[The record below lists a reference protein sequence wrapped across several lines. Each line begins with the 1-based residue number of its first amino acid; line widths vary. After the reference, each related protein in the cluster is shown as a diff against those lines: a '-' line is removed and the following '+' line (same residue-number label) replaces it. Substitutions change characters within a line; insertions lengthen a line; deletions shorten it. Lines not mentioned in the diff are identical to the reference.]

1 MNKNILLVG
10 NPNVGKSSIFNI
22 LTHSHEHTGN
32 WTGKTVKLA
41 RKNII
46 NTNYTLIDLPGIYS
60 LSSLSDEEIVAKDT
74 LLFEQYEKIIYV
86 MDSSN
91 IEKNLHLLLQ
101 ILEINKNI
109 ILCLNMVDEL
119 DIKGIKINDKKLS
132 EILDIKVI
140 RCSASKNIG
149 IKELIESLDE
159 ESKSSYN
166 YIYDYNIEKGISDI
180 FEYLTN
186 QFKSRFIALKL
197 LEKDITL
204 VDSIKTKYKLDIIDK
219 DIQNYL
225 MHVNSEEISDSVS
238 NLLNNISKNI
248 YNEVVEISKEKEI
261 GTIDKIF
268 SKKIYALPI
277 MFIIIFGIFFITIV
291 LANYP
296 SELLSLIF
304 NKFEICLVNLSNIL
318 KIPSYI
324 YEPIIYGIY
333 RVVSFIVSVM
343 FPPLVIF
350 FFLFTYAE
358 ESGILP
364 RLAFNFDK
372 VFKCSGCHGKQALTI
387 CSGFGCNACAIVG
400 SRIIDSKR
408 DKLIAILTNSFIPCN
423 GRFPMI
429 IALITMFFTNSNNK
443 LQVSL
448 YLTLFVILAILIS
461 LLTSFILSK
470 TILKGYNGFFIL
482 ELPDY
487 KKVKFKKVLKNS
499 LIYKSLSI
507 LKKAVLVSIPCGIII
522 YFMTNTTIGNLSL
535 FKIASNFLEPFGKL
549 LGLDGVILL
558 SFFLALPA
566 NEIVLPIII
575 MGYLGSKNVPM
586 ISNYLT
592 IKEVLINNSWTYMT
606 ALSTILFSI
615 MHFPCGTTLATIKSE
630 VGTKWMIYSF
640 FIPLVTGILFLFIL
654 NLLYGF

>member
-109 ILCLNMVDEL
+109 ILCLNMIDEL
-119 DIKGIKINDKKLS
+119 DQKGIKVNDKKLS
-132 EILDIKVI
+132 EILGIKVI
-140 RCSASKNIG
+140 KCSASKNIG
-149 IKELIESLDE
+149 IKELIKSLDE
-159 ESKSSYN
+159 QSISNYN
-166 YIYDYNIEKGISDI
+166 YVYDYYIEKNISDI
-180 FEYLTN
+180 FENLTN

-197 LEKDITL
+197 LEKDKTL
-204 VDSIKTKYKLDIIDK
+204 VNSIKSRYKIDIIDK
-219 DIQNYL
+219 KIQSYL
-225 MHVNSEEISDSVS
+225 MNVNSEEISDSVS
-238 NLLNNISKNI
+238 NLLNDISKNI
-248 YNEVVEISKEKEI
+248 FNEVVETSKEKEI
-261 GTIDKIF
+261 GNIDKIF

-277 MFIIIFGIFFITIV
+277 MFMIMFGIFFITIV

-304 NKFEICLVNLSNIL
+304 NKFEIFLTNLVNVL

-372 VFKCSGCHGKQALTI
+372 AFKCSGCHGKQALTI
-387 CSGFGCNACAIVG
+387 CSGFGCNACAVVG

-448 YLTLFVILAILIS
+448 YLTLFVILAVLIS

-522 YFMTNTTIGNLSL
+522 YCMTNTTIGNLSL
-535 FKIASNFLEPFGKL
+535 FKIASDFLNPFGKL

-575 MGYLGSKNVPM
+575 MGYLGDKNVPM
-586 ISNYLT
+586 ISNYLS
-592 IKEVLINNSWTYMT
+592 IKDVLINNNWTYMT

-615 MHFPCGTTLATIKSE
+615 MHFPCGTTLATIKNE

-654 NLLYGF
+654 NLFQGI

>member
-204 VDSIKTKYKLDIIDK
+204 VDSIKTKYKIDIIDK

-277 MFIIIFGIFFITIV
+277 MFIIMFGIFFITIV

-443 LQVSL
+443 LQISL

-522 YFMTNTTIGNLSL
+522 YLMTNTTIGNLSL

-640 FIPLVTGILFLFIL
+640 FIPLITGILFLFIL
-654 NLLYGF
+654 NLLHGF

>member
-204 VDSIKTKYKLDIIDK
+204 VDSIKTKYKIDIIDK

-277 MFIIIFGIFFITIV
+277 MFIIMFGIFFITIV

-654 NLLYGF
+654 NLLHGF

>member
-277 MFIIIFGIFFITIV
+277 MFTIMFGIFFITIV

-372 VFKCSGCHGKQALTI
+372 VFKCSGCHGKQALTT

-470 TILKGYNGFFIL
+470 TLLKGYNGFFIL

-507 LKKAVLVSIPCGIII
+507 LKKAVLVSIPCGVII

-654 NLLYGF
+654 NLLHGF

>member
-204 VDSIKTKYKLDIIDK
+204 VDSIKTKYKIDIIDK

-277 MFIIIFGIFFITIV
+277 MFIIMFGIFFITIV

-470 TILKGYNGFFIL
+470 TLLKGYNGFFIL

-640 FIPLVTGILFLFIL
+640 FIPLITGILFLFIL
-654 NLLYGF
+654 NLLHGF